1 MEQNL
6 SGGFTLPGEA
16 GYEALTL
23 QLAQKWRA
31 DIIRDSDGTQL
42 SDDILNSGYGIY
54 STICIIRDHNE
65 FARCHPECR
74 QQTFL
79 STEPMAASGGDMTV
93 ELLSGFSNQ
102 QFAVNESAAS
112 QGYWQVW
119 NRTTGTLLDREK
131 WSYRDGAVTIRDPE
145 AFHRYSVS
153 FLAYRIW
160 EEISMYNHITNHWEK
175 EHLIPIDPRLPVARD
190 YLLKWLD
197 TWCQQHPATTVV
209 RFTSMFYNFTW
220 IWGSDPRNQS
230 LFTDWGSYDFTVSEK
245 ALADFEAAYGYP
257 LTAEDFINQGNY
269 QVTHM
274 PPSDHKRDYMAFTHC
289 FVAELGRE
297 MVSLVHSYGKKAYV
311 FYDDS
316 WVGVEPYG
324 PHFQDFQF
332 DGIIKCVFSGFEVR
346 LCAGVPTET
355 HELRLHPYLF
365 PTGLNGRPTFME
377 GGNPARDARQ
387 FWASVRRALLRVGI
401 DRIGLGGYLHL
412 TEAFPDFADCIAEIA
427 HEFRTLRALHH
438 NGGPYTLPLKI
449 AVVHSWGSLR
459 PWTLSGHFH
468 ETYMHDLIHINE
480 ALSGLPVHVTFL
492 SFEDVKAGKL
502 SGIDV
507 VINAGRAGTA
517 WSGGGVWADSDL
529 VSAVTQWVSGGG
541 VFLGVGEPTALSGGW
556 GYFRLRDVLGVDRDT
571 GARVCHGRWQF
582 DVETVPGLFPDG
594 SGVTGLSDL
603 YLTDGR
609 TRVLATD
616 SVSGLPTVT
625 AHHFGAGQ
633 GIYLSS
639 FQFSPENTRMLLNL
653 MLWAS
658 GKELE
663 QRWLTDNPAVECAW
677 YPADRKLVV
686 INNTGKPQKATVK
699 TDVKSTSFSLSAYG
713 GEYQELK

>member
-1 MEQNL
+1 MEQTM

-16 GYEALTL
+16 GYESLTL
-23 QLAQKWRA
+23 QLAKKWGA

-42 SDDILNSGYGIY
+42 SADILSSGYGIY
-54 STICIIRDHNE
+54 STICIIRDHND
-65 FARCHPECR
+65 FARRHPECR

-79 STEPMAASGGDMTV
+79 STEPVAALGGALTV
-93 ELLSGFSNQ
+93 ELLEGFSNQ
-102 QFAVNESAAS
+102 QFEVNESAVS
-112 QGYWQVW
+112 RSYWQVW
-119 NRTTGTLLDREK
+119 DRTSGTVLEK
-131 WSYRDGAVTIRDPE
+131 DQWSYQDGAVTVHDP
-145 AFHRYSVS
+145 APFHRYSVS

-160 EEISMYNHITNHWEK
+160 EEISMYNHVTNHWDK
-175 EHLIPIDPRLPVARD
+175 EHLIPIDPRLPVARE
-190 YLLKWLD
+190 YLLGWLD
-197 TWCQQHPATTVV
+197 TWCKEHPATTVV
-209 RFTSMFYNFTW
+209 RFTSMFYNFVW

-245 ALADFEAAYGYP
+245 ALADFEAEYGYS
-257 LTAEDFINQGNY
+257 LTAEDFINRGNY

-274 PPSDHKRDYMAFTHC
+274 PPSAHKRDYMDFTHR
-289 FVAELGRE
+289 FVAALGRE

-346 LCAGVPTET
+346 LCAGVPTQT

-365 PTGLNGRPTFME
+365 PTGLNGRPTFVE
-377 GGNPARDARQ
+377 GGDPAGDAKR
-387 FWASVRRALLRVGI
+387 FWASVRRALLRVRI

-412 TEAFPDFADCIAEIA
+412 AEGFPDFVDCIADIA
-427 HEFRTLRALHH
+427 DEFRSIRTLHQ

-449 AVVHSWGSLR
+449 GVLHSWGALR
-459 PWTLSGHFH
+459 SWTLSGHFH

-480 ALSGLPVHVTFL
+480 ALSGLPVDVTFL

-517 WSGGGVWADSDL
+517 WSGGDSWADPDL
-529 VSAVTQWVSGGG
+529 VSTLTQWVSGGG
-541 VFLGVGEPTALSGGW
+541 VFLGVGEPTALPGGW
-556 GYFRLRDVLGVDRDT
+556 GYFRLRDVLGIDRDT

-582 DVETVPGLFPDG
+582 GVEPVPNLLPEG
-594 SGVTGLSDL
+594 SGVRGLSDL
-603 YLTDGR
+603 YLTDGK
-609 TRVLATD
+609 TRVLAFDGQT
-616 SVSGLPTVT
+616 GLPTVT
-625 AHHFGAGQ
+625 AHPFGAGC

-639 FQFSPENTRMLLNL
+639 FQFCPENTRMLLNL

-658 GKELE
+658 GRDLE

-686 INNTGKPQKATVK
+686 INNTGEPQKAAVK
-699 TDVKSTSFSLSAYG
+699 TDTEPILFSLPPYG
-713 GEYQELK
+713 GEIRELK

>member
-1 MEQNL
+1 MEQTI

-23 QLAQKWRA
+23 QLAQKWGA

-65 FARCHPECR
+65 FARSHPECR

-79 STEPMAASGGDMTV
+79 STEPVAAMGGALTV
-93 ELLSGFSNQ
+93 ELLSGFSDQ
-102 QFAVNESAAS
+102 QFEVNESQAS
-112 QGYWQVW
+112 QSYWQVW
-119 NRTTGTLLDREK
+119 DRTAGTLLDKDK
-131 WSYRDGAVTIRDPE
+131 WSYESGAVTIHSP
-145 AFHRYSVS
+145 AAYHRYSVS

-160 EEISMYNHITNHWEK
+160 EEISMYNHVTNHWDK
-175 EHLIPIDPRLPVARD
+175 EHLIPIDPRLTVARE

-197 TWCQQHPATTVV
+197 TWCKEHPATSVV
-209 RFTSMFYNFTW
+209 RFTSMFYNFVW

-257 LTAEDFINQGNY
+257 LTAEDFINQGNL

-274 PPSDHKRDYMAFTHC
+274 PPSARKRDYMAFTHR

-324 PHFQDFQF
+324 PHFRDFQF

-365 PTGLNGRPTFME
+365 PTGLNGRPTFVE
-377 GGNPARDARQ
+377 GGDPARDAKQ
-387 FWASVRRALLRVGI
+387 FWASVRRALLRVSI

-412 TEAFPDFADCIAEIA
+412 TEGFPDFVDCIANIA
-427 HEFRTLRALHH
+427 YEFRSLRALHQ
-438 NGGPYTLPLKI
+438 NGGPYTFPLKI
-449 AVVHSWGSLR
+449 AVLHSWGSLR

-480 ALSGLPVHVTFL
+480 ALSGLPVDVTFL
-492 SFEDVKAGKL
+492 NFEDVKAGKL

-517 WSGGGVWADSDL
+517 WSGGEVWADPDL
-529 VSAVTQWVSGGG
+529 VSAVTEWVSGGG
-541 VFLGVGEPTALSGGW
+541 VFLGVGEPTALPGGW
-556 GYFRLRDVLGVDRDT
+556 GYFRLRDVLGIDRDT

-582 DVETVPGLFPDG
+582 DVETVPGLLPEG
-594 SGVTGLSDL
+594 SGVQGLSDL
-603 YLTDGR
+603 YLTDGK
-609 TRVLATD
+609 TRVLASD
-616 SVSGLPTVT
+616 SVTGLPTVT
-625 AHHFGAGQ
+625 AHPFGAGC

-639 FQFSPENTRMLLNL
+639 FQFCPENTRMLLNL

-677 YPADRKLVV
+677 YPANRKLVV
-686 INNTGKPQKATVK
+686 INNTGKPQTAAVQ
-699 TDVKSTSFSLSAYG
+699 TDEEPISFSLPPFG
-713 GEYQELK
+713 GENREIL